1 MGECERG
8 KMPKNNHIQKLTT
21 MKLLEAEN
29 DRLSK
34 NIAELMLR
42 NRLLKDQLKLKLMS
56 PSLRRRS
63 VAHVVE
69 VFGVSERKACEL
81 LDQTRSTQRY
91 EFVPSE
97 GEQTLIKQIV
107 EIKTKFPSYG
117 YRRITA
123 LLQHRG
129 WAVNHK
135 RVERISRQE
144 RLKVLNNQPGSVDP
158 D

>member
-1 MGECERG
+1 
-8 KMPKNNHIQKLTT
+8 
-21 MKLLEAEN
+21 MKLIEVEN

-34 NIAELMLR
+34 NIVDLMLR
-42 NRLLKDQLKLKLMS
+42 NRLLKDQLKLKLKS

-69 VFGVSERKACEL
+69 VFGVSERRACEL

-91 EFVPSE
+91 KFVPPK
-97 GEQTLIKQIV
+97 GEQALVEQIV
-107 EIKTKFPSYG
+107 EIKANSPSYG

-129 WAVNHK
+129 WAVNYK

-144 RLKVLNNQPGSVDP
+144 RLKVLSNQPGAVDP